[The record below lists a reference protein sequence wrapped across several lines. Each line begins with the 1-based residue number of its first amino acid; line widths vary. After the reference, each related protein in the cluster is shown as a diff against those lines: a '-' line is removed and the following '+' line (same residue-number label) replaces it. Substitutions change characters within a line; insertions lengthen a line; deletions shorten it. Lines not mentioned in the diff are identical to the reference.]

1 MHRTGTVFFVLSLA
15 LAGACS
21 DDDKPQKDAGAD
33 VGAADVG
40 AADQGADGPAAD
52 GPEGDA
58 GETPPVV
65 PAGTGIAVISSD
77 YQSISLSLLDP
88 KTLAVT
94 KDDCVNSGTT
104 SPKLTKAFSGD
115 VVLPSQPQGG
125 KVVLIDRKNNT
136 LTWVDPKT
144 CDVERQINVSTG
156 FNANPH
162 DVVTVGGRLYVTRY
176 ELNKKPTAAADDYD
190 EGSDVLIVDAATGK
204 VEGRIDMTPHTTKA
218 AGTVLPRPD
227 RAVLVD
233 DRIYVS
239 LNNIGPSFAEDEMG
253 HGRVV
258 VIDPAQK
265 KVVETLDLGSLKNC
279 GIVDVSLE
287 PAGLIVPCNG
297 NFAVKDNTQI
307 QSSGVAWFPLR
318 ASSPAETTLAG
329 SKFGR
334 PVSFENLASMSH
346 DAAYVVVPG
355 AFGGSPNDE
364 VQAFDLTPSKAPSKF
379 YEGSAGFVLGGLL
392 VDRDKKQLFVAHADA
407 AKPRVHVFD
416 LAQPLSPKAKKE
428 VDVSAATGLPPRSLS
443 WY

>member
-1 MHRTGTVFFVLSLA
+1 VLFLTLT

-21 DDDKPQKDAGAD
+21 DDDKPAKDS
-33 VGAADVG
+33 GAADVG
-40 AADQGADGPAAD
+40 APDRGADGPTAD
-52 GPEGDA
+52 GPGEDA
-58 GETPPVV
+58 GEKPPVV
-65 PAGTGIAVISSD
+65 PVGTGVAVISND
-77 YQSISLSLLDP
+77 YQSVSLSLLDP

-94 KDDCVNSGTT
+94 QDDCVNSGTA

-125 KVVLIDRKNNT
+125 KVVLIDRNNGT

-162 DVVTVGGRLYVTRY
+162 DVVAVGGKLYVTRY
-176 ELNKKPTAAADDYD
+176 ELNSSPTAAADDHD
-190 EGSDVLIVDAATGK
+190 EGSDVLIVDEATGK
-204 VEGRIDMTPHTTKA
+204 VEGRIDMTPYATTA

-239 LNNIGPSFAEDEMG
+239 LNNIGPGFAEDEVG
-253 HGRVV
+253 DGRVV

-265 KVVETLDLGSLKNC
+265 KVVDTLDLGPLKNC
-279 GIVDVSLE
+279 GTVEVSLE
-287 PAGLIVPCNG
+287 PPGLIVPCNG

-307 QSSGVAWFPLR
+307 DGSGVAWLPLR
-318 ASSPAETTLAG
+318 ASSPAKSTLAA

-334 PVSFENLASMSH
+334 PVSFENIASMSH
-346 DAAYVVVPG
+346 DAAYIVVPG
-355 AFGGSPNDE
+355 KFGGNPNDE
-364 VQAFDLTPSKAPSKF
+364 VQAFDLAKTPAKF
-379 YEGSAGFVLGGLL
+379 FEGSAGFVLGGLL
-392 VDRDKKQLFVAHADA
+392 VDRDQRRLFVAHGDA

-416 LAQPLSPKAKKE
+416 LAQPLAPKADKE
-428 VDVSAATGLPPRSLS
+428 VDVSAATGLPPRLLA